1 MTPAGWMELILGLLI
16 IVATFYDLFRSI
28 VLPRPSVNRFL
39 LVRLLFIGFWAMW
52 RWVGRRISGPARRE
66 AWLATFGP
74 SAVLAMF
81 ATWALAFM
89 LGYALILDG
98 LKSQI
103 HPLLG
108 GFGESLYFSATTIVP
123 LSYGDFVPTGIG
135 ARLAI
140 IFESATGV
148 GIAAL
153 VITLLFSLYAS
164 FQEREELVVQL
175 DAVAG
180 APPSGLQLL
189 ETVAERGLRGELVNA
204 FDDWRA
210 WSAAVLESH
219 LAYPVL
225 LYFRSSHDN
234 EAWLNSFG
242 AVMDA
247 ATLMISTV
255 DEEEEG
261 PARLMFTVGNH
272 LVEDLAWYFR
282 YGVSSTDPMV
292 DREEFTEAVARLR
305 AAGYKCR
312 TDDAAWKVFVKIRSR
327 YASRLSL
334 MAERLAIVPAHWIGD
349 RSYVPHADGRG
360 RSHRK
365 KVPSA

>member
-1 MTPAGWMELILGLLI
+1 VTGLGWVELSVGVVVI
-16 IVATFYDLFRSI
+16 IATFYDLFHSV
-28 VLPRPSVNRFL
+28 VLPRPSVNRFIF
-39 LVRLLFIGFWAMW
+39 VRLLFTGSWSLW
-52 RWVGRRISGPARRE
+52 RWVGKRIQGPARRE
-66 AWLATFGP
+66 AWFAVFGP
-74 SAVLAMF
+74 LAVIGMF

-98 LKSQI
+98 LKTQI
-103 HPLLG
+103 HPALD

-140 IFESATGV
+140 ILESATGV

-153 VITLLFSLYAS
+153 VITLLFSLYES
-164 FQEREELVVQL
+164 FQKREEQVVTL

-180 APPSGLQLL
+180 APPSGVQLL
-189 ETVAERGLRGELVNA
+189 ETVAEPGLRDELVKT
-204 FDDWRA
+204 FDSWRE

-225 LYFRSSHDN
+225 FYFRSSHDN

-247 ATLMISTV
+247 ATLIMSTI
-255 DEEEEG
+255 DEDVEG
-261 PARLMFTVGNH
+261 AARLMFIVGNH
-272 LVEDLAWYFR
+272 LVEDMAWFFG
-282 YGVSSTDPMV
+282 YGSSTDPFV
-292 DREEFTEAVARLR
+292 DREEFDQAVARLEV
-305 AAGYKCR
+305 AGYKVR
-312 TDDAAWKVFVKIRSR
+312 PADDAWKHFSQLRAK
-327 YASRLSL
+327 YASPLSQ
-334 MAERLAIVPAHWIGD
+334 AADRLAIIPAQWIGD

-360 RSHRK
+360 RARRRK
-365 KVPSA
+365 SPVG